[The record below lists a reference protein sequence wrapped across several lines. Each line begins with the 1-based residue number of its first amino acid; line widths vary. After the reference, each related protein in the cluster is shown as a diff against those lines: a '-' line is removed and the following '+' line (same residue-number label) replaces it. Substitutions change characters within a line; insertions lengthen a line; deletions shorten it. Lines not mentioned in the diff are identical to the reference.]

1 MHCMIQVIFLP
12 SYFGLPIINTVSI
25 HQMGHCQMAPRGDV
39 YVCVGGTKNLPLGE
53 THLLEIGSI
62 TFSAANLEVNM
73 LT

>member
-1 MHCMIQVIFLP
+1 
-12 SYFGLPIINTVSI
+12 
-25 HQMGHCQMAPRGDV
+25 MAPRGDV
-39 YVCVGGTKNLPLGE
+39 YVGVGGTKNLPLGE